1 MDTSLKNKNV
11 EDRGS
16 ENTKKPQKNA
26 QRNENLAELKAK
38 FKNISKSA
46 ADLPYTFGYF

>member
-1 MDTSLKNKNV
+1 MSRTEGPK
-11 EDRGS
+11 
-16 ENTKKPQKNA
+16 TPKKPKKTKKNA

-46 ADLPYTFGYF
+46 ADLPFTFGYF